1 MTTLENLESLF
12 RQGRISRREF
22 LTRISALG
30 LAVAVSPSLMSGRA
44 GAQTPKKGGLF
55 RVGISAGMTTDSLD
69 PATITNSMPLLVCWQ
84 TMNNLVE
91 IDVDSM
97 PVPELAESWEP
108 SPDAKTWVFQLRRGV
123 EFHNG
128 KTLTAEDVLFSI
140 GRHMHEDSKS
150 AAKVLLDSVEEM
162 KADGR
167 YAVIFTLK
175 SGNADFPYILSDH
188 HLQIIPQG
196 TTNFEKGIG
205 TGGYILQS
213 WEPGVRAYVTR
224 NPNYWK
230 KGRAHF
236 AEIETLA
243 INDLTARTTA
253 LKTGEVDFINRCDPK
268 TFQLLTRMPSIQDI
282 TTTGTKHY
290 SLPMRTDRAPF
301 DDNNVRMALKLAI
314 DREQILQTVLR
325 GYGRVG
331 NDQPLSPANRFFDPD
346 IPQRSYDPV
355 KAGHYLKK
363 AGLSEHVF
371 TIHPSDAAFE
381 GAVDT
386 AIMYKEQAAKAGIK
400 IEVVKEP
407 ADGYWSNVWMKK
419 DWSFC
424 FWNGRPT
431 ADWMFSLAYAG
442 GAAWN
447 DTFWK
452 NERFDELL
460 VKARAELD
468 ESRRREMYGEMQRIV
483 RDQGGAIIPMFASDL
498 QAASEKLGHGEV
510 AANYECDGFKISE
523 RWWFS
528 EG

>member
-1 MTTLENLESLF
+1 MSAAQHWETLF
-12 RQGRISRREF
+12 RQGKISRREF
-22 LTRISALG
+22 LGRVSAMG
-30 LAVAVSPSLMSGRA
+30 LSAVAAPALLSTSAR
-44 GAQTPKKGGLF
+44 AQTPKKGGLF
-55 RVGISAGMTTDSLD
+55 RIGITAGMTTDSLD

-91 IDVDSM
+91 IDVDSK

-108 SPDAKTWVFQLRRGV
+108 APDAKKWVFQLRRGV

-140 GRHMHEDSKS
+140 GRHMSEDSKS
-150 AAKVLLDSVEEM
+150 AAKVLLDSVEAM
-162 KADGR
+162 KADGQ
-167 YAVIFTLK
+167 YTVIFTLK

-188 HLQIIPQG
+188 HLQIIPKG
-196 TTNFEKGIG
+196 TTDFEKGVG
-205 TGGYILQS
+205 TGGYILQN
-213 WEPGVRAYVTR
+213 WEPGVRAYATR

-230 KGRAHF
+230 QGRAHF
-236 AEIETLA
+236 DEIETLA

-253 LKTGEVDFINRCDPK
+253 LKTGQVDFINRCDPK
-268 TFQLLTRMPSIQDI
+268 TFELLTRMPSIQNVA
-282 TTTGTKHY
+282 TTGTKHY

-301 DDNNVRMALKLAI
+301 DNNDVRMALKLAI

-325 GYGRVG
+325 DYGQVG
-331 NDQPLSPANRFFDPD
+331 NDQPLSPANRFYDPNLPQRNYDPD
-346 IPQRSYDPV
+346 
-355 KAGHYLKK
+355 KARYHLKK
-363 AGLSEHVF
+363 AGLADHVF

-386 AIMYKEQAAKAGIK
+386 AIMYKEQAAEAGIR
-400 IEVVKEP
+400 IDVAKEP

-452 NERFDELL
+452 NEHFDELL

-468 ESRRREMYGEMQRIV
+468 EAKRREMYGEMQRIV
-483 RDQGGAIIPMFASDL
+483 RDQGGVIIPMFASDL
-498 QAASEKLGHGEV
+498 QAASDKLAHGEI
-510 AANYECDGFKISE
+510 AANYECDGFKICE
-523 RWWFS
+523 RWWFV